1 MDSKF
6 RLDPIMEPSMRITPA
21 APSKSASVQYTANS
35 LGVHDTL
42 RYGPRSIA
50 AEIKS
55 NNGLEHRLA
64 HWEETQ
70 DNLKMTMLRDLYGL
84 HAPARLLMERKV
96 VATSPHMPVSQR
108 TNIHLDVLM
117 GRDETLNPSDFFL
130 GMEHGPPFSI
140 HSDMEKKLR
149 M

>member
-1 MDSKF
+1 
-6 RLDPIMEPSMRITPA
+6 MEPSMRIIPA
-21 APSKSASVQYTANS
+21 APSKSASLQHTANS
-35 LGVHDTL
+35 LGTHNTL

-55 NNGLEHRLA
+55 SSGLEHRLA

-84 HAPARLLMERKV
+84 HTPARVLMERKV
-96 VATSPHMPVSQR
+96 VSKGAHMPALQR
-108 TNIHLDVLM
+108 SNIHLDILM
-117 GRDETLNPSDFFL
+117 GRDETLDPSDFFL
-130 GMEHGPPFSI
+130 GMEHGPPISI